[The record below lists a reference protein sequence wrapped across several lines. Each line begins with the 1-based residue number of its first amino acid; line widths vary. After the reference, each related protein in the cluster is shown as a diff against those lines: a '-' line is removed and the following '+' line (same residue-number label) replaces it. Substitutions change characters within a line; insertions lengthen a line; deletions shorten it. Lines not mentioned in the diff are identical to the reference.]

1 MKDLSQQLEEIL
13 LSVQK
18 PSQYVNSEWLS
29 EETKE
34 TKFKVA
40 LIYPDLYQI
49 GFTNLGILILYRL
62 INQLDNWSC
71 ERAYLPQVDLQEVL
85 VKRKIPLFSLES
97 QRPLK
102 SFNILGF
109 TLQSELNYP
118 DILTVLSLSNIPLLS
133 KDRCDDDPVVIAG
146 GPGAFN
152 PEPLA
157 SFIDAFVLGDGE
169 EVILELL
176 QVYEANREK
185 TRQQLL
191 EKWAEIAG
199 VYVPAFLEPVL
210 ESNQVSEFKVK
221 AGLKLPIHRRILNN
235 LDLFSLPVPLVPF
248 SSVVHDRCSLEIMRG
263 CGRGCRFCQAGV
275 VYRPVREREPKEFV
289 RKSIEILKKTGFEEI
304 ALTSLST
311 SDYSKIEEVLEGL
324 VPFTERRGISIS
336 LPSLRLDSF
345 SLRLAELVGK
355 TKKTGLTF
363 APEAASERLRRKIN
377 KSMSEERYLKTIR
390 EAFSSGW
397 QRLKLYFMIG
407 LPGEEREDLEA
418 IGEMLKQAVQ
428 IGQEIAPKQEKG
440 RVNINVTISTFVPK
454 AFTPFQWAAQ
464 LSPEEAKERI
474 GIVRRLARGKGI
486 NLKIHDPHQAL
497 VEGVIA
503 RGGREV
509 GDLILEVFKSKAT
522 LQSWREHFSFEVW
535 VRAAEKLNLSWQDYL
550 AERSLETIF
559 PWDFIDIGVKKE
571 FLIAE
576 WKKSLIGQVTSCC
589 HTGCEICGLC
599 GSSAERGLD
608 VQAENKT

>member
-1 MKDLSQQLEEIL
+1 MANFTQQLDELL

-29 EETKE
+29 ERKKGA
-34 TKFKVA
+34 KFKMA
-40 LIYPDLYQI
+40 LVYPDLYQI

-62 INQLDNWSC
+62 VNQLDNWSC
-71 ERAYLPQVDLQEVL
+71 DRAYLPQVDLQEAL
-85 VKRKIPLFSLES
+85 AKKKISLFSLES

-102 SFNILGF
+102 HFDLLGF

-118 DILTVLSLSNIPLLS
+118 DILTVLSLSDIPLLAQ
-133 KDRCDDDPVVIAG
+133 DRSEDDPLVIAG

-169 EVILELL
+169 ETILDLL
-176 QVYEANREK
+176 QVYERNKGEG
-185 TRQQLL
+185 RQRLL
-191 EKWAEIAG
+191 EKLAEIAG
-199 VYVPAFLEPVL
+199 VYVPTFLEPVL
-210 ESNQVSEFKVK
+210 KNNQIGGFKVK
-221 AGLKLPIHRRILNN
+221 APLELPIRRRILDN
-235 LDLFSLPVPLVPF
+235 LDAFPLPLPLVPF
-248 SSVVHDRCSLEIMRG
+248 STVVHDRCSLEIMRG
-263 CGRGCRFCQAGV
+263 CGRGCRFCQAGM

-289 RKSIEILKKTGFEEI
+289 KRAIEILKKTGFEEV

-311 SDYSKIEEVLEGL
+311 SDYSKIKEVLEGL
-324 VPFTERRGISIS
+324 IPFTEKRGISIS

-345 SLRLAELVGK
+345 SLHLAELVGK
-355 TKKTGLTF
+355 TKKTGFTF
-363 APEAASERLRRKIN
+363 APEAASERLRKKIN

-397 QRLKLYFMIG
+397 RRLKLYFMIG
-407 LPGEEREDLEA
+407 LPGEEKEDLET
-418 IGEMLKQAVQ
+418 IGEMVKHAVQ
-428 IGQEIAPKQEKG
+428 IGKEEAPQREKG

-464 LSPEEAKERI
+464 VVPEEAKERI
-474 GIVRRLARGKGI
+474 KIVRKSARGRGI
-486 NLKIHDPHQAL
+486 NLKVHDPYQAL
-497 VEGVIA
+497 VEGIIA

-535 VRAAEKLNLSWQDYL
+535 EKAAEKLNLSWQDYL
-550 AERSLETIF
+550 VEKPLETIF
-559 PWDFIDIGVKKE
+559 PWDFIDIGIKKG

-576 WKKSLIGQVTSCC
+576 WKKSLSGQVTNRCYD
-589 HTGCEICGLC
+589 GCEICGLC
-599 GSSAERGLD
+599 ESSSEESFLN
-608 VQAENKT
+608 V